1 MSTIAEEIQR
11 LKEAKSSIKASIE
24 NKGVTVSDT
33 ATLDAYPALIDSI
46 EQTGGGTGELTLQEK
61 AVSITA
67 NTTTEIVPD
76 NGFDGMTKVTVTTK
90 VKPVIYDGTR
100 LGNSTFQTIP
110 DYDFSQIQNADYLFN
125 ACGYLTGL
133 TRNLDCTNMV
143 IGTGMFMSCHNLEYT
158 TSSKPTDPLPMQRLQ
173 NTGNMTKM
181 DKMFAYCHNLIGV
194 NNTSVISA
202 SWMKTDACTTMRS
215 MFYQDKMLSV
225 KPNFSSTSNV
235 TDMAFMFYGCNDLTD
250 MMVSNTFDM
259 HNVTDIESMFQ
270 SSTIEKFY
278 INSGAGEPLDFS
290 SVTNALNAFK
300 GCTGLTTLKGFT
312 DMKANF
318 SLEDCVN
325 LTVESLQAVIDT
337 IYDFNANG
345 LMPENGQGTLTL
357 GTTNLEKLDDFYKEM
372 ATNKGWTLA

>member
-1 MSTIAEEIQR
+1 MSTIVEEIQR
-11 LKEAKSSIKASIE
+11 LKQAKSSIKTSIE
-24 NKGVTVSDT
+24 NKGVTVSDS

-67 NTTTEIVPD
+67 NTSTEIVPD
-76 NGFDGMTKVTVTTK
+76 NGYDGLTKVTVTTK

-158 TSSKPTDPLPMQRLQ
+158 TGSKSFSLSSQRLQ

-181 DKMFAYCHNLIGV
+181 DKMFAYCTNLIGV
-194 NNTSVISA
+194 TCTSSSFILGKL
-202 SWMKTDACTTMRS
+202 KTDACTTMRS
-215 MFYQDKMLSV
+215 MFYQDIMLSV

-270 SSTIEKFY
+270 GSTIEMFY

-318 SLEDCVN
+318 SLEDCIN

-337 IYDFNANG
+337 IYDFNAHG
-345 LMPENGQGTLTL
+345 LMPEDGQGTLTL